1 MTDMPMLRSPLPS
14 RPLGAA
20 GWLHLAAAPTFA
32 VMALVTGVSG
42 GEADVLCSAMGASPL
57 AGMVPMYLLMSVFHA
72 APWLRLITRGEKE

>member
-1 MTDMPMLRSPLPS
+1 MADLAMR
-14 RPLGAA
+14 RPFGAA
-20 GWLHLAAAPTFA
+20 GWLHLAATPTFA

-72 APWLRLITRGEKE
+72 APWLRLIGGRDPTAR